1 MQNDETDFLAQE
13 KDNRISRQAKG
24 CLLLITTTILVLFAL
39 AIAAAAGIII
49 VDSVTLR
56 GEEYTLERRVQRYKV
71 ACQFIWYDFKNAVSR
86 KKSDSSQE
94 DEP

>member
-1 MQNDETDFLAQE
+1 MQNDETNFPAQE
-13 KDNRISRQAKG
+13 TNNGYLRQVKG

-71 ACQFIWYDFKNAVSR
+71 ACQFLWYDFKDFVSG

>member
-1 MQNDETDFLAQE
+1 MQNDETDFPAQE
-13 KDNRISRQAKG
+13 KQNRGSRQAKG

-39 AIAAAAGIII
+39 AVAAVACIII

>member
-56 GEEYTLERRVQRYKV
+56 GEEYTLERSVQRYKV

>member
-39 AIAAAAGIII
+39 AIAAATGIII

>member
-1 MQNDETDFLAQE
+1 MQTDETDFLAQE